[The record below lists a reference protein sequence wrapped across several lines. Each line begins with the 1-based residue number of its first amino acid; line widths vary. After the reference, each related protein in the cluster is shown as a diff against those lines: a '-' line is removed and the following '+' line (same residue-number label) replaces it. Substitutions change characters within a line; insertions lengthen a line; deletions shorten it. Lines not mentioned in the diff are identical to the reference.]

1 VQNLWRDEE
10 AGGFS
15 GLDLLVYRSRLIGRD
30 SNLVVWGGGNTS
42 SKHEETDFR
51 GRKVRV
57 MRIKGSG
64 SDLKTIEAKHFP
76 GIRVDD
82 LEPLERREAMTDEEM
97 VAYLVH
103 ALLEP
108 QSPRPSI
115 ETLLHGFVPHPH
127 IDHTHADAILALT
140 NTADGRRHVEAVFG
154 QEAIWIPYRR
164 PGFALSREVAGAVR
178 RQPQARCVV
187 LEKHGLIT
195 WGRTAKESYDAT
207 IEMNTRAEEYA
218 RERAAGKAVFGS
230 VARPA
235 LPREARRAV
244 VARIAPYLRGLLSG
258 RPLDG
263 GPGEAGN
270 AAAPSGPPGP
280 GGGGRVVLRFD
291 DGDEVLDF
299 VSSQAAAQLCL
310 AGPAT
315 PDHLLYT
322 KPRPLFVE
330 VPAGL
335 ETPGG
340 AEALKPAIAAGL
352 RKYAAWYDDCFR
364 KHTAGK
370 GPKLDPLPRVVL
382 IPGVGMLAAWK
393 DAKHTRIVADI
404 YRHTIHVM
412 RDAQG
417 IGAYRSLGI
426 EDAFDI
432 EYWPMELYKL
442 TLAPPEKELARRV
455 ALVTGAAHG
464 IGRAVARLF
473 AAEGCHV
480 AVTDIDGER
489 AVAVAREICDRQ
501 GTDRAIGLRLDV
513 AEEASVE
520 AAFRETVVAYGGV
533 DVVVSNAGMAHSA
546 PVDRMDLKDWQRS
559 LDVNATGHF
568 LVARAALRILKDQGI
583 GGGLVFIASK
593 NVLAP
598 GKDFGAY
605 SAAKAAETQ
614 LARVLA
620 IEAGEHNIRVNI
632 VNPDAVFQDSRLWS
646 DEVREDRARAHGV
659 AVDQLEDFYRKR
671 NLLKVRVLPEDVAQ
685 AALWL
690 ASDRSAKTTGCIL
703 PVDGGV
709 REAFPR

>member
-1 VQNLWRDEE
+1 MQNHWRDEE
-10 AGGFS
+10 AGPLS
-15 GLDLLVYRSRLIGRD
+15 GLNLLVYRSRLIGRD
-30 SNLVVWGGGNTS
+30 TNLVVWGGGNTS
-42 SKHEETDFR
+42 IKHEETDFR

-57 MRIKGSG
+57 LRIKGSG
-64 SDLKTIEAKHFP
+64 SDLKTIEPKHFP
-76 GIRVDD
+76 GIRLDD
-82 LEPLERREAMTDEEM
+82 LEPLEQRASMSDEEM
-97 VAYLVH
+97 VAWLVH
-103 ALLEP
+103 CLMEP

-140 NTADGRRHVEAVFG
+140 NTADGRRQVEQAFG
-154 QEAIWIPYRR
+154 QDAVWVPYRR
-164 PGFALSREVAGAVR
+164 PGFALSKEVAEAVR
-178 RQPQARCVV
+178 AHPKARCVV

-195 WGRTAKESYDAT
+195 WGKSAKESYDAT
-207 IEMNTRAEEYA
+207 IEMNTRAEEHA
-218 RERAAGKAVFGS
+218 SRRAAGKAVFGPA
-230 VARPA
+230 ARA
-235 LPREARRAV
+235 VLPREARRAV
-244 VARIAPYLRGLLSG
+244 VARIAPRLRGLLSG
-258 RPLDG
+258 RP
-263 GPGEAGN
+263 PGSAR
-270 AAAPSGPPGP
+270 AI
-280 GGGGRVVLRFD
+280 LRFD
-291 DGDEVLDF
+291 DGDDVLEF
-299 VSSQAAAQLCL
+299 VSSRSARELCL

-330 VPAGL
+330 PPADL
-335 ETPGG
+335 DASGG
-340 AEALKPAIAAGL
+340 AEALKGALAEGL
-352 RKYAAWYDDCFR
+352 RQYASWCDEYVR
-364 KHTAGK
+364 KHGTGK
-370 GPKLDPLPRVVL
+370 EPRLDPIPRVVL
-382 IPGVGMLAAWK
+382 IPGVGMLTAWK

-404 YRHTIHVM
+404 YHHTIGVM
-412 RDAQG
+412 RAAQG
-417 IGAYRSLGI
+417 IGEYRSL
-426 EDAFDI
+426 DLKDTFDV

-480 AVTDIDGER
+480 AVTDLDGEK
-489 AVAVAREICDRQ
+489 AAMVAREICEAQ
-501 GTDRAIGLRLDV
+501 GMDRAIGLRLDV
-513 AEEASVE
+513 ADEASVE
-520 AAFRETVVAYGGV
+520 AAFRETVVAWGGV
-533 DVVVSNAGMAHSA
+533 DLVVSNAGMAHSA
-546 PVDRMDLKDWQRS
+546 PLDRMELTDWQRS

-568 LVARAALRILKDQGI
+568 LVARAALRILKDQMM

-605 SAAKAAETQ
+605 SAAKAAQTQ

-620 IEAGEHNIRVNI
+620 IEAGEHGIRVNI

-646 DEVREDRARAHGV
+646 ESVRQERAKAHGV
-659 AVDQLEDFYRKR
+659 LPDQLEDFYRKR
-671 NLLKVRVLPEDVAQ
+671 NLLKVRVLAEDVAQ

-690 ASDRSAKTTGCIL
+690 ASDRSGKTTGCIL

>member
-1 VQNLWRDEE
+1 
-10 AGGFS
+10 
-15 GLDLLVYRSRLIGRD
+15 
-30 SNLVVWGGGNTS
+30 
-42 SKHEETDFR
+42 
-51 GRKVRV
+51 
-57 MRIKGSG
+57 
-64 SDLKTIEAKHFP
+64 
-76 GIRVDD
+76 
-82 LEPLERREAMTDEEM
+82 
-97 VAYLVH
+97 
-103 ALLEP
+103 
-108 QSPRPSI
+108 
-115 ETLLHGFVPHPH
+115 
-127 IDHTHADAILALT
+127 
-140 NTADGRRHVEAVFG
+140 
-154 QEAIWIPYRR
+154 
-164 PGFALSREVAGAVR
+164 
-178 RQPQARCVV
+178 
-187 LEKHGLIT
+187 
-195 WGRTAKESYDAT
+195 
-207 IEMNTRAEEYA
+207 
-218 RERAAGKAVFGS
+218 
-230 VARPA
+230 
-235 LPREARRAV
+235 
-244 VARIAPYLRGLLSG
+244 
-258 RPLDG
+258 
-263 GPGEAGN
+263 
-270 AAAPSGPPGP
+270 
-280 GGGGRVVLRFD
+280 
-291 DGDEVLDF
+291 
-299 VSSQAAAQLCL
+299 
-310 AGPAT
+310 
-315 PDHLLYT
+315 
-322 KPRPLFVE
+322 
-330 VPAGL
+330 
-335 ETPGG
+335 
-340 AEALKPAIAAGL
+340 
-352 RKYAAWYDDCFR
+352 
-364 KHTAGK
+364 
-370 GPKLDPLPRVVL
+370 
-382 IPGVGMLAAWK
+382 MLAAWK

-480 AVTDIDGER
+480 SVTDVDGER

-671 NLLKVRVLPEDVAQ
+671 NLLKVRVLAEDVAQ